1 VRRQALLEVFNDADV
16 GLLEVLDLS
25 RDRSGYHTASKL
37 ILYLSCTENFV
48 VLQRAGTVARGPVE
62 RIFLGALINI

>member
-1 VRRQALLEVFNDADV
+1 MRSQVFWEVFNNADV

-37 ILYLSCTENFV
+37 ILYLSCTENLV
-48 VLQRAGTVARGPVE
+48 VL
-62 RIFLGALINI
+62 